1 LPLLAALFWLA
12 LPGGR
17 ANAGLITYDFT
28 GTGSSPQLGPLTIS
42 GSFEVDTQAIGS
54 NGVFKA
60 TDLMNPVFTI
70 SDNHTYTVLDPS
82 SSFQVD
88 PTSFDVVDAELKLD
102 SPSLP
107 GFELDING
115 GPTSVWTE
123 LSEVPATGT
132 GTWTHTAAVVVPA
145 PPSVVMFGV
154 GAVCLAGCGWRRR
167 RPAPGASGV
176 AARARGDRPI
186 R

>member
-1 LPLLAALFWLA
+1 MTSSVRRRPGLVLPLLVAVCWLA
-12 LPGGR
+12 FSGGR
-17 ANAGLITYDFT
+17 ASADLITYDFS

-54 NGVFKA
+54 TGALKA

-82 SSFQVD
+82 SSFLVD
-88 PTSFDVVDAELKLD
+88 PTSFDVVDAQLKLD

-107 GFELDING
+107 GFELDITG

-132 GTWTHTAAVVVPA
+132 GTWTHTVAVVVPA
-145 PPSVVMFGV
+145 PSSLALLGL
-154 GAVCLAGCGWRRR
+154 GTVCLAGYGWRK
-167 RPAPGASGV
+167 
-176 AARARGDRPI
+176 RALALA
-186 R
+186 